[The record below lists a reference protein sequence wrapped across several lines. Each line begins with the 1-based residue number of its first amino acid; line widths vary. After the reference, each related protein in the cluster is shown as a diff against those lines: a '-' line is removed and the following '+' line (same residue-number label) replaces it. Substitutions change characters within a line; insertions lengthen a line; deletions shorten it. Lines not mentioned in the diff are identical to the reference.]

1 MAEITSLAVYCGARL
16 GAEQGHRALGEAFG
30 ARLAERGMRLVYG
43 GGRIGMMGVIAD
55 AVLAAGGE
63 VVGVIPEHLN
73 DVEIAHGG
81 ASELI
86 VVDSMH
92 ARKHRMFTL
101 SDAFVAFPG
110 GIGTLDETIEILTW
124 RQLGLHD
131 KPLYLMNH
139 LGYWGPLEDL
149 MAHVIDSGFADTS
162 IRRLYETVTDLD
174 DLFRRL
180 AAGAHPTVPSRPEQ
194 L

>member
-1 MAEITSLAVYCGARL
+1 M
-16 GAEQGHRALGEAFG
+16 GEAFG
-30 ARLAERGMRLVYG
+30 AGLAERGMRLVYG

-63 VVGVIPEHLN
+63 VIGVIPEHLN

-86 VVDSMH
+86 VVSSMH

-101 SDAFVAFPG
+101 ADAFVAFPG

-139 LGYWGPLEDL
+139 LGYWGPLHDL
-149 MAHVIDSGFADTS
+149 MEHVIDSGFADAS
-162 IRRLYETVTDLD
+162 IRRLWEKVTDLD
-174 DLFRRL
+174 GLFERL
-180 AAGAHPTVPSRPEQ
+180 AAGTHPAVPSRPEQ